1 MVVVSPRARACALAS
16 VALAILV
23 VESAHALPARA
34 AEPARDGHG
43 ESYWGPIPAPADS
56 VRARFDDAPRA
67 RWELPFAATWWLV
80 STPFELIRSG
90 TEVSVIWLEE
100 SGTLYRIQRLFAPI
114 DLPYGFSLS
123 GAAGGLSGVG
133 GGIAFYHHEFLGPHN
148 RLRLKLAFS
157 SREDRR
163 YTAGLVLPFE
173 GGRTLEIGS
182 GYRRRGQARYFGLG
196 PQTEYGDESYYTQ
209 ESFWGGAIFAQELG
223 FADVSLKARTL
234 YTTLGNRGP
243 LDDDD
248 DETPLAE
255 AFADALP
262 TGYGERS
269 DGWMLGIALERDA
282 TTQNGRP
289 REGDVQRAQV
299 AYFLPDRESEADF
312 FTYRLESQH
321 FFDLWWDRA
330 FALRGAWSWI
340 DDGGEAV
347 HFQRL
352 MTNDEPDLLRG
363 FDDFRWR
370 DKGFTALT
378 AEYRYPVWDF
388 RDPGAV
394 TVDAYTFVD
403 LGQVFGH
410 RREIALDALT
420 QSYGVGFRLSAFGN
434 FAGRL
439 EVGFSEEDTIVRL
452 RADQMFQFQKQGL
465 YHGREPIPLR

>member
-1 MVVVSPRARACALAS
+1 MLLAPPAWAQPTPQPMSAQPTPHSEAAQPTPSS
-16 VALAILV
+16 V
-23 VESAHALPARA
+23 
-34 AEPARDGHG
+34 DGSG
-43 ESYWGPIPAPADS
+43 DSYWGPIHAPADS
-56 VRARFDDAPRA
+56 IRARFENAPRP
-67 RWELPFAATWWLV
+67 RWEIPFAATWWAV
-80 STPFELIRSG
+80 STPFELVRAA
-90 TEVSVIWLEE
+90 TKASVIWLDE
-100 SGTLYRIQRLFAPI
+100 SGTLYRIRRLFAPL
-114 DLPYGFSLS
+114 DLPYGFAVS

-133 GGIAFYHHEFLGPHN
+133 GGLAFYHHEFLGPHN

-157 SREDRR
+157 SRDDRR
-163 YTAGLVLPFE
+163 YTGGVILPTSE
-173 GGRTLEIGS
+173 SSTLELGA
-182 GYRRRGQARYFGLG
+182 GYRRRGFARYFGLG
-196 PQTEYGDESYYTQ
+196 PYTRYADESYYTQ
-209 ESFWGGAIFAQELG
+209 ESFWGGGIYEQGIG
-223 FADVSLKARTL
+223 FADFALKGRVL

-243 LDDDD
+243 LDPDD
-248 DETPLAE
+248 DEAPLAQL
-255 AFADALP
+255 FSDALP

-269 DGWMLGIALERDA
+269 DGWVFGLAFERDA
-282 TTQNGRP
+282 TDENGRP
-289 REGDVQRAQV
+289 RGGGVHRAQV
-299 AYFLPDRESEADF
+299 AYFRPDRANEAEF

-330 FALRGAWSWI
+330 LALRGAWSWI

-370 DKGFTALT
+370 DKGFTAFT

-388 RDPGAV
+388 RDPGQI

-410 RREIALDALT
+410 RREIALDQLT
-420 QSYGVGFRLSAFGN
+420 RSYGLGFRLSSHGN
-434 FAGRL
+434 FTGRV
-439 EVGFSEEDTIVRL
+439 EIGFSEEDTLVRL